1 MSGKVYIVK
10 IKKSQATTKCEI
22 PFHPEVV
29 CVEKISSTKWIAK
42 DDFGKVMVT
51 KREKGEFVEYFVEDA
66 TS

>member
-10 IKKSQATTKCEI
+10 IKKSQAVDTCKI

-29 CVEKISSTKWIAK
+29 FVTKISKSQWLAK
-42 DDFGKVMVT
+42 DDSGHVKVT
-51 KREKGEFVEYFVEDA
+51 KKEKGEFVEYFVEDT